1 MNGLLAALVRSAESY
16 RRALVGLAI
25 PPSFFFFSD
34 KTTDAGFLL
43 LFIGLT

>member
-25 PPSFFFFSD
+25 PPSFFFSD